1 LGLRVLDSGFRVE
14 GVDRVELWLN
24 YGLQGPLANKDTPL
38 PRVRGQGD
46 AQQHIAGEGHKT
58 VVMRHASGFHRKEE
72 VMSPRATL

>member
-1 LGLRVLDSGFRVE
+1 MGFRVWGSGFRIWGLGLRVLDSGFRVE

-46 AQQHIAGEGHKT
+46 A
-58 VVMRHASGFHRKEE
+58 
-72 VMSPRATL
+72 